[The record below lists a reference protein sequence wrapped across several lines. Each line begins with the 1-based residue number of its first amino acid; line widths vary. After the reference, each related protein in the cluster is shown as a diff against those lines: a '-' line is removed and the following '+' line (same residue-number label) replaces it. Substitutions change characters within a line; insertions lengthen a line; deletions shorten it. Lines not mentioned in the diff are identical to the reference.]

1 MTEQATKPTIA
12 EQVAALR
19 ERAASLISKAN
30 ELEAKEANAAA
41 LASVGVGYT
50 VSFKQ
55 GRAETR
61 RDVSGQVLF
70 RGEVDGVDVVR
81 VITGEGA
88 SVAIVQVKVSDL
100 LSASAPAEAAPEPQA
115 EATDVDAL
123 VEGTVQIG

>member
-1 MTEQATKPTIA
+1 MTEQTKPTVA
-12 EQVAALR
+12 EQIASLR
-19 ERAASLISKAN
+19 ERAAALISKAN

-41 LASVGVGYT
+41 LSSVAVGYT

-88 SVAIVQVKVSDL
+88 SVAIVQVKVADL
-100 LSASAPAEAAPEPQA
+100 LSATAPAASEPVAEAAPEAVPA
-115 EATDVDAL
+115 STD
-123 VEGTVQIG
+123 EQVQIG